1 MAKHRAA
8 KKTTKKRSGTFKP
21 MSLAT
26 ARRMNATI
34 RRVKKRRR
42 LICKTVCTVCGAT
55 YPKGPMTAKKYVGHV
70 KKHHTS
76 KVYC

>member
-34 RRVKKRRR
+34 RRVKKRSRF
-42 LICKTVCTVCGAT
+42 CKTVCTVCGNT
-55 YPKGPMTAKKYVGHV
+55 YPKGVMTAKKYVAHV